1 MSGEN
6 STTIVPTVH
15 KPEAVNNLVPPPPV
29 WLGRTAYLFRLGFA
43 IVVLISSLLGLVSC
57 GVSAKEISW
66 LPASEYLDRGL
77 IEQIITENSSLAPT
91 DEIINRMQVYQLAEK
106 PRMTFVDFNTDE
118 MCGKMGCLYV
128 IYLESEGK
136 TKKVLSRYLRPELP
150 ENVPL
155 ISLSEPTQNGLPCLV
170 FNQLAG
176 SNLQQ
181 ITLCYN
187 GDEYQNSSYRI
198 LKPDFQEGN

>member
-6 STTIVPTVH
+6 STTIVPAAH
-15 KPEAVNNLVPPPPV
+15 KPEAVNNLVPPPPI

-66 LPASEYLDRGL
+66 LPASEYFSRGL
-77 IEQIITENSSLAPT
+77 IEQIITENSSLTP
-91 DEIINRMQVYQLAEK
+91 DNEIINRMQVYQLAEK
-106 PRMTFVDFNTDE
+106 PRLTFVDFNTDE
-118 MCGKMGCLYV
+118 MCGQMGCLYV

-150 ENVPL
+150 EDVPL
-155 ISLSEPTQNGLPCLV
+155 ISLSSHTQNDLPCIV
-170 FNQLAG
+170 FNQLAET
-176 SNLQQ
+176 NLQQ
-181 ITLCYN
+181 VTLCYN
-187 GDEYQNSSYRI
+187 GDEYQNSSYTI
-198 LKPDFQEGN
+198 LKRDFQQ